1 VVLIKKKKKSK
12 KVVKHAEPNPRE
24 LALDKEP
31 PASVESAQVGG
42 RDGQESPRNDETEAI
57 GGNGQDQP
65 QSPVGSYHSP
75 SYGVDED
82 EFRNVWGGDE
92 ESR

>member
-1 VVLIKKKKKSK
+1 M
-12 KVVKHAEPNPRE
+12 
-24 LALDKEP
+24 
-31 PASVESAQVGG
+31 ESAQVGG

-57 GGNGQDQP
+57 GNNDQDQP
-65 QSPVGSYHSP
+65 QSPVGSYRSP